1 MTASNQG
8 LPSDDVHLPIETP
21 AVQSEV
27 RPRNELVEFFA
38 QLTMLSRRISR
49 FGEAV
54 NQRALELEREELRH
68 ATR

>member
-8 LPSDDVHLPIETP
+8 LPSDDVHLPIEPP
-21 AVQSEV
+21 AVHSKV

-38 QLTMLSRRISR
+38 QLTMLSRRISH

-54 NQRALELEREELRH
+54 NQRVLELEREELRR